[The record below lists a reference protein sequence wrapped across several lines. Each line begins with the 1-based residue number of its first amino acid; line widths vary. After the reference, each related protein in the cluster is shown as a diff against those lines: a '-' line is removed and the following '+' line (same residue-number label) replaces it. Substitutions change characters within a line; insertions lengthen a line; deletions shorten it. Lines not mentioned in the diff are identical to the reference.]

1 MNNQKKGTVLRLI
14 TYFKGLELKMAAV
27 ITSSILSAA
36 LFIASPIF
44 LGKALDQLAE
54 GIKSSLTNGTK
65 FQVNWN
71 TMGNIFA
78 ILLTLY
84 VLSFITN
91 YLANYMMAAVT
102 ETVTLNMRGALMD
115 KLNRLPLRFY
125 DATERGDI
133 LSRATNDVEKVADA
147 LREGFNRLI
156 GCIISIIGA
165 VIMMLVISPAL
176 SVVAFL
182 TIGTAT
188 VLTICIAS
196 KSRRYFLKYQTSM
209 GELNAAVEETFTG
222 QLVIKAFN
230 QEDASLKK
238 FREINQE
245 LYKHSSSSQIAQ
257 FIVAPCVRLINNF
270 GYTIVAVLSVI
281 AIIQGRMTIGIV
293 QAFIQYSDKASE
305 PVIEL
310 SQIISSMQS
319 AFAASIR
326 YFEIMDELDEVPD
339 HSSTEVLPETKGD
352 VSFEHVRFGYSDD
365 HILMKDINIDV
376 KTGDRI
382 AIVGP
387 TGAGKTTLVNLLM
400 RFYEIQGGA
409 IKIDGV
415 DIKSMSRAELRSKFG
430 MVLQDTWLFGGSIRD
445 NIAYSNFEAP
455 DEAIIGAAKS
465 ARADH
470 FIRTLPEGYQT
481 LLTEDGSNVSQGQK
495 QLLTIARAIL
505 ADPAILILD
514 EATSSVDTRTE
525 AEIQKAMNN
534 LMKGRTS
541 FIIAHKL
548 STIRDADLIL
558 VMDHGTII
566 EQGTHEELLKKQGF
580 YEKLYNSQF
589 ADADSDGQQTA

>member
-1 MNNQKKGTVLRLI
+1 MNNRKKGTVLRLI

-54 GIKSSLTNGTK
+54 GIKSSLANGTK

-339 HSSTEVLPETKGD
+339 HSSTEVFPETKGD

>member
-1 MNNQKKGTVLRLI
+1 MDKKKKGTILRLFA
-14 TYFKGLELKMAAV
+14 YFKGSRLKLALIIV
-27 ITSSILSAA
+27 TTILSAA
-36 LFIASPIF
+36 LFIVSPVF
-44 LGKALDQLAE
+44 LGKALDQLAN
-54 GIKSSLTNGTK
+54 GIKNSVLNGTR
-65 FQVNWN
+65 FQVNWD
-71 TMGNIFA
+71 TMGDIFG
-78 ILLTLY
+78 ILLSLY
-84 VLSFITN
+84 ILSFITN
-91 YLANYMMAAVT
+91 YLANYLMATVT
-102 ETVTLNMRGALMD
+102 ETVTLNMRSALMD
-115 KLNRLPLRFY
+115 KLNRLPLRFF

-156 GCIISIIGA
+156 ASVISIIGA
-165 VIMMLVISPAL
+165 IAMMLYISPTL
-176 SVVAFL
+176 SIVAFL
-182 TIGTAT
+182 TIGIATALT
-188 VLTICIAS
+188 VILS
-196 KSRRYFLKYQTSM
+196 GKSRKYFLNYQTSM

-222 QLVIKAFN
+222 QLVVKAFN
-230 QEDASLKK
+230 QEEATLTN
-238 FREINQE
+238 FRKINGE
-245 LYKHSSSSQIAQ
+245 LYQHSTSSQIAQ
-257 FIVAPCVRLINNF
+257 FIVSPCIRLINNF
-270 GYTIVAVLSVI
+270 GYTIIAALSVI
-281 AIIQGRMTIGIV
+281 NIIQGRMTIGTV
-293 QAFIQYSDKASE
+293 QAFIQYADKSSE
-305 PVIEL
+305 PVIEC

-326 YFEIMDELDEVPD
+326 YFQVMDELDEVPD
-339 HSSTEVLPETKGD
+339 HVSMEVLPETKGE

-365 HILMKDINIDV
+365 HILMKDINIEV
-376 KTGDRI
+376 NAGDRI

-400 RFYEIQGGA
+400 RFYEIQGGS

-430 MVLQDTWLFGGSIRD
+430 MVLQDTWLFGGSIKD
-445 NIAYSNFEAP
+445 NIAYSNFDASEEAV
-455 DEAIIGAAKS
+455 IAATKS

-481 LLTEDGSNVSQGQK
+481 ILTEDGSNVSQGQK

-566 EQGTHEELLKKQGF
+566 EQGSHEELLTKQGF

-589 ADADSDGQQTA
+589 ADSGSDEEQTA

>member
-1 MNNQKKGTVLRLI
+1 MDKKKKGTIVRLFA
-14 TYFKGLELKMAAV
+14 YFKGSRLKLALIIV
-27 ITSSILSAA
+27 TTILSAA
-36 LFIASPIF
+36 LFIVSPVF
-44 LGKALDQLAE
+44 LGKALDQLAN
-54 GIKSSLTNGTK
+54 GIKNSVLNGTR
-65 FQVNWN
+65 FQVNWD
-71 TMGNIFA
+71 TMGDIFG
-78 ILLTLY
+78 ILLSLY
-84 VLSFITN
+84 ILSFITN
-91 YLANYMMAAVT
+91 YLANYLMATVT
-102 ETVTLNMRGALMD
+102 ETVTLNMRSALMD
-115 KLNRLPLRFY
+115 KLNRLPLRFF

-156 GCIISIIGA
+156 ASVISIIGA
-165 VIMMLVISPAL
+165 IAMMLYISPTL
-176 SVVAFL
+176 SIVAFL
-182 TIGTAT
+182 TIGVATALT
-188 VLTICIAS
+188 VVLS
-196 KSRRYFLKYQTSM
+196 GKSRKYFLNYQTSM

-222 QLVIKAFN
+222 QLVVKAFN
-230 QEDASLKK
+230 QEEATLTN
-238 FREINQE
+238 FRKINGE
-245 LYKHSSSSQIAQ
+245 LYQHSTSSQIAQ
-257 FIVAPCVRLINNF
+257 FIVSPCIRLINNF
-270 GYTIVAVLSVI
+270 GYTIIAALSVI
-281 AIIQGRMTIGIV
+281 NIIQGRMTIGTV
-293 QAFIQYSDKASE
+293 QAFIQYADKSSE
-305 PVIEL
+305 PVIEC

-326 YFEIMDELDEVPD
+326 YFQVMDELDEVPD
-339 HSSTEVLPETKGD
+339 HVSMEVLPETKGD

-365 HILMKDINIDV
+365 HILMKDINIEV
-376 KTGDRI
+376 KAGDRI

-400 RFYEIQGGA
+400 RFYEIQGGS

-430 MVLQDTWLFGGSIRD
+430 MVLQDTWLFGGSIKD
-445 NIAYSNFEAP
+445 NIAYSNFDAPEEAV
-455 DEAIIGAAKS
+455 IAATKS

-481 LLTEDGSNVSQGQK
+481 ILTEDGSNVSQGQK

-566 EQGTHEELLKKQGF
+566 EQGSHEELLKKQGF

-589 ADADSDGQQTA
+589 ADSGSDEEQTA

>member
-1 MNNQKKGTVLRLI
+1 MNNRKKGTVLRLV

-326 YFEIMDELDEVPD
+326 YFEIMDELEEVPD

>member
-1 MNNQKKGTVLRLI
+1 MNNRKEGTVLRLV

-54 GIKSSLTNGTK
+54 GIKSSLANGTK

>member
-1 MNNQKKGTVLRLI
+1 MNKHKKGTIRRLSY
-14 TYFKGLELKMAAV
+14 YFHGLGIKMLFIFAA
-27 ITSSILSAA
+27 SILSSAF
-36 LFIASPIF
+36 FIASPIF

-54 GIKSSLTNGTK
+54 GIKTAVTQGTK
-65 FQVNWN
+65 FHVNIE
-71 TMGNIFA
+71 TMGDIFL

-91 YLANYMMAAVT
+91 YLANYLMSSVA
-102 ETVTLNMRGALMD
+102 ETVTLNMRTALSE

-125 DATERGDI
+125 DGTERGDI
-133 LSRATNDVEKVADA
+133 LSRATNDLEKISDA

-156 GCIISIIGA
+156 GCAVTITGA
-165 VIMMLVISPAL
+165 VIMMLVISPSL
-176 SVVAFL
+176 SLIAFI

-188 VLTICIAS
+188 TVTIMITKKTRKYFFMNQAS
-196 KSRRYFLKYQTSM
+196 L
-209 GELNAAVEETFTG
+209 GELNANIEEAFTG

-230 QEDASLKK
+230 YEENAIKD
-238 FREINQE
+238 FRKINHE
-245 LYKHSSSSQIAQ
+245 LYKHSNYSQIAQ
-257 FIVAPCVRLINNF
+257 YVVAPSVRFINNL
-270 GYTIVAVLSVI
+270 GYIVIAVLSVFS
-281 AIIQGRMTIGIV
+281 IIQGRLSIGIV
-293 QAFIQYSDKASE
+293 QAFIQYTDKASE
-305 PVIEL
+305 PVIEC

-319 AFAASIR
+319 AVAASQR

-339 HSSTEVLPETKGD
+339 TTLTEELTEVSGN
-352 VSFEHVRFGYSDD
+352 VCFEHVRFGYKNDQ
-365 HILMKDINIDV
+365 ILMKDININV
-376 KTGDRI
+376 KAGDRI

-400 RFYEIQGGA
+400 RFYEIQGGK
-409 IKIDGV
+409 ITIDGV
-415 DIKSMSRAELRSKFG
+415 DIKTMSRSALRNKFG

-445 NIAYSNFEAP
+445 NIAYSNFDAS
-455 DEAIIGAAKS
+455 DEDIIAASKS

-470 FIRTLPEGYQT
+470 FIRTLPDGYHT
-481 LLTEDGSNVSQGQK
+481 LLSEDGSGVSQGQK

-505 ADPAILILD
+505 ANPAILILD

-525 AEIQKAMNN
+525 IEIQKAMNN

-558 VMDHGTII
+558 VMQHGTII
-566 EQGTHEELLKKQGF
+566 EQGTHDGLLAKKGF

-589 ADADSDGQQTA
+589 AR

>member
-1 MNNQKKGTVLRLI
+1 MNNRKKGTVLRLI

>member
-1 MNNQKKGTVLRLI
+1 MNNRKKGTVLRLV

-566 EQGTHEELLKKQGF
+566 EQGTHEELLLEQGF

>member
-1 MNNQKKGTVLRLI
+1 MNNRKKGTVLRLV
-14 TYFKGLELKMAAV
+14 TYFKGLELKMAAI

-54 GIKSSLTNGTK
+54 GIKSSLANGTK

-133 LSRATNDVEKVADA
+133 LSRATNDVEKVADT

-188 VLTICIAS
+188 VLTICIAG

-339 HSSTEVLPETKGD
+339 HISTEVLPETKGD

-365 HILMKDINIDV
+365 HILMKDISIDV

-445 NIAYSNFEAP
+445 NIAYSNFEAQ
-455 DEAIIGAAKS
+455 DEAIIAAAKS

-566 EQGTHEELLKKQGF
+566 EQGTHEELLLEQGF

>member
-1 MNNQKKGTVLRLI
+1 MNNRKKGTVLRLV
-14 TYFKGLELKMAAV
+14 TYFKGLELKMAAI

-54 GIKSSLTNGTK
+54 GIKSSLANGTR

-115 KLNRLPLRFY
+115 KLNRLPLSFY

-133 LSRATNDVEKVADA
+133 LSRATNDVEKVADT

-188 VLTICIAS
+188 VLTICIAG

-230 QEDASLKK
+230 QEDTSLKK

-339 HSSTEVLPETKGD
+339 HISTEVLPETKGD

-445 NIAYSNFEAP
+445 NIAYSNFEAQ
-455 DEAIIGAAKS
+455 DEAIIAAAKS

>member
-1 MNNQKKGTVLRLI
+1 
-14 TYFKGLELKMAAV
+14 
-27 ITSSILSAA
+27 
-36 LFIASPIF
+36 
-44 LGKALDQLAE
+44 
-54 GIKSSLTNGTK
+54 
-65 FQVNWN
+65 
-71 TMGNIFA
+71 
-78 ILLTLY
+78 
-84 VLSFITN
+84 
-91 YLANYMMAAVT
+91 
-102 ETVTLNMRGALMD
+102 
-115 KLNRLPLRFY
+115 
-125 DATERGDI
+125 
-133 LSRATNDVEKVADA
+133 
-147 LREGFNRLI
+147 
-156 GCIISIIGA
+156 
-165 VIMMLVISPAL
+165 
-176 SVVAFL
+176 
-182 TIGTAT
+182 
-188 VLTICIAS
+188 
-196 KSRRYFLKYQTSM
+196 M

>member
-1 MNNQKKGTVLRLI
+1 MNNRKKGTVLRLI

-54 GIKSSLTNGTK
+54 GIKSSLANGTK

-326 YFEIMDELDEVPD
+326 YFEIMDELEEVPD

>member
-1 MNNQKKGTVLRLI
+1 MNNRKKGTVLRLV

-54 GIKSSLTNGTK
+54 GIKSSFANGTK

-455 DEAIIGAAKS
+455 DEAIIAAAKS

>member
-1 MNNQKKGTVLRLI
+1 MNNRKKGTVLRLI

-54 GIKSSLTNGTK
+54 GIKSSLANGTK

-339 HSSTEVLPETKGD
+339 HNSTEVLPETKGD

>member
-1 MNNQKKGTVLRLI
+1 MNNRKKGTVLRLV
-14 TYFKGLELKMAAV
+14 TYFKGLELKMAAI

-54 GIKSSLTNGTK
+54 GIKSSLANGTK

-115 KLNRLPLRFY
+115 KLNRLPLSFY

-133 LSRATNDVEKVADA
+133 LSRATNDVEKVADT

-188 VLTICIAS
+188 VLTICIAG

-339 HSSTEVLPETKGD
+339 HISTEVLPETKGD

-365 HILMKDINIDV
+365 HILMKDISIDV

-445 NIAYSNFEAP
+445 NIAYSNFEAQ
-455 DEAIIGAAKS
+455 DEAIIAAAKS

>member
-1 MNNQKKGTVLRLI
+1 MNNRKKGTVLRLV

-54 GIKSSLTNGTK
+54 GIKSSLANGTK

-133 LSRATNDVEKVADA
+133 LSRATNDVEKVADT

-188 VLTICIAS
+188 ILTICIAG

-339 HSSTEVLPETKGD
+339 HISTEVLPETKGD

-365 HILMKDINIDV
+365 HILMKDISIDV

-445 NIAYSNFEAP
+445 NIAYSNFEAQ
-455 DEAIIGAAKS
+455 DEAIIAAAKS

>member
-1 MNNQKKGTVLRLI
+1 MNNRKKGTVLRLI

-54 GIKSSLTNGTK
+54 GIKSSLANGTK

>member
-1 MNNQKKGTVLRLI
+1 MNNRKKGTVLRLI

-339 HSSTEVLPETKGD
+339 HSSTEVFPETKGD

>member
-1 MNNQKKGTVLRLI
+1 MNKRKKGIIRRLLPYFHGMEIRMGFII
-14 TYFKGLELKMAAV
+14 TA
-27 ITSSILSAA
+27 SILSSAF
-36 LFIASPIF
+36 FIASPFF

-54 GIKSSLTNGTK
+54 GIKTAVTQGTR
-65 FQVNWN
+65 FQVNWE
-71 TMGNIFA
+71 TMGGIFT
-78 ILLTLY
+78 ILLSLY
-84 VLSFITN
+84 VLSFISN
-91 YLANYMMAAVT
+91 YFASYMMAGVT
-102 ETVTLNMRGALMD
+102 ETVTLNMRQALME
-115 KLNRLPLRFY
+115 KLNHLPLRFF

-133 LSRATNDVEKVADA
+133 LSRATNDVEKVADS

-156 GCIISIIGA
+156 GCAISIIGA
-165 VIMMLVISPAL
+165 VTMMLVISPAL
-176 SVVAFL
+176 TLVAFL

-188 VLTICIAS
+188 VLTILIA
-196 KSRRYFLKYQTSM
+196 KRSRNYFFKYQTSL
-209 GELNAAVEETFTG
+209 GELNASIEEAFTG

-230 QEDASLKK
+230 QEDNSLKK
-238 FREINQE
+238 FREINQD
-245 LYKHSSSSQIAQ
+245 LYKHSSASQIAQ
-257 FIVAPCVRLINNF
+257 FIVSPCVRLINNF
-270 GYTIVAVLSVI
+270 GYIVIAVLSVI
-281 AIIQGRMTIGIV
+281 SIIQGRLTIGIV

-305 PVIEL
+305 PVIEC

-319 AFAASIR
+319 AFASSTR
-326 YFEIMDELDEVPD
+326 YFEIMDEIDEIPD
-339 HSSTEVLPETKGD
+339 QVRTEVLPDTKGN
-352 VSFEHVRFGYSDD
+352 VRFEHVKFGYSDD
-365 HILMKDINIDV
+365 HILMKDINININA
-376 KTGDRI
+376 GDRI

-400 RFYEIQGGA
+400 RFYEIQSGS
-409 IKIDGV
+409 IQIDGM

-430 MVLQDTWLFGGSIRD
+430 MVLQDTWLFGGTIKD
-445 NIAYSNFEAP
+445 NIAYSNFHAEHQ
-455 DEAIIGAAKS
+455 EVIEAAKS

-470 FIRTLPEGYQT
+470 FIRTLPEGYET
-481 LLTEDGSNVSQGQK
+481 ILNEDGSNVSQGQK

-566 EQGTHEELLKKQGF
+566 EQGTHEQLLAENGF

-589 ADADSDGQQTA
+589 AK

>member
-1 MNNQKKGTVLRLI
+1 MNNRKKGTVLRLV

-54 GIKSSLTNGTK
+54 GIKSSLANGTK

-238 FREINQE
+238 FSEINQE

-455 DEAIIGAAKS
+455 DEAIIAAAKS

>member
-1 MNNQKKGTVLRLI
+1 MDKKKKGTIVRLFA
-14 TYFKGLELKMAAV
+14 YFKGSRLKLALIIV
-27 ITSSILSAA
+27 TTILSAA
-36 LFIASPIF
+36 LFIVSPVF
-44 LGKALDQLAE
+44 LGKALDQLAN
-54 GIKSSLTNGTK
+54 GIKNSVLNGTR
-65 FQVNWN
+65 FQVNWD
-71 TMGNIFA
+71 TMGDIFG
-78 ILLTLY
+78 ILLSLY
-84 VLSFITN
+84 ILSFITN
-91 YLANYMMAAVT
+91 YLANYLMATVT
-102 ETVTLNMRGALMD
+102 ETVTLNMRSALMD
-115 KLNRLPLRFY
+115 KLNRLPLRFF

-156 GCIISIIGA
+156 ASVISIIGA
-165 VIMMLVISPAL
+165 ITMMLYISPTL
-176 SVVAFL
+176 SIVAFL
-182 TIGTAT
+182 TIGVATALT
-188 VLTICIAS
+188 VVLS
-196 KSRRYFLKYQTSM
+196 GKSRKYFLNYQTSM

-222 QLVIKAFN
+222 QLVVKAFN
-230 QEDASLKK
+230 QEEATLTN
-238 FREINQE
+238 FRKINGE
-245 LYKHSSSSQIAQ
+245 LYQHSTSSQIAQ
-257 FIVAPCVRLINNF
+257 FIVSPCIRLINNF
-270 GYTIVAVLSVI
+270 GYTIIAALSVI
-281 AIIQGRMTIGIV
+281 NIIQGRMTIGTV
-293 QAFIQYSDKASE
+293 QAFIQYADKSSE
-305 PVIEL
+305 PVIEC

-326 YFEIMDELDEVPD
+326 YFQVMDELDEVPD
-339 HSSTEVLPETKGD
+339 HVSMEVLPETKGD

-365 HILMKDINIDV
+365 HILMKDINIEV
-376 KTGDRI
+376 KAGDRI

-400 RFYEIQGGA
+400 RFYEIQGGS

-430 MVLQDTWLFGGSIRD
+430 MVLQDTWLFGGSIKD
-445 NIAYSNFEAP
+445 NIAYSNFDAPEEAV
-455 DEAIIGAAKS
+455 IAATKS

-481 LLTEDGSNVSQGQK
+481 ILTEDGSNVSQGQK

-566 EQGTHEELLKKQGF
+566 EQGSHEELLTKQGF

-589 ADADSDGQQTA
+589 ADSGSDEEQTA

>member
-1 MNNQKKGTVLRLI
+1 MNNRKKGTVLRLV

-54 GIKSSLTNGTK
+54 GIKSSLANGTK

-326 YFEIMDELDEVPD
+326 YVEIMDELDEVPD

-455 DEAIIGAAKS
+455 DEAIIAAAKS

>member
-1 MNNQKKGTVLRLI
+1 MNNRKKGTVLRLV

-54 GIKSSLTNGTK
+54 GIKSSLANGTK

-326 YFEIMDELDEVPD
+326 YFEIMDELEEVPD

>member
-1 MNNQKKGTVLRLI
+1 MNNRKKGTVLRLV

-54 GIKSSLTNGTK
+54 GIKSSLANGTK

>member
-1 MNNQKKGTVLRLI
+1 MNNRKKGTVLRLV
-14 TYFKGLELKMAAV
+14 TYFKGLELKMAAI

-54 GIKSSLTNGTK
+54 GIKSSLANGTR

-133 LSRATNDVEKVADA
+133 LSRATNDVEKVADT

-188 VLTICIAS
+188 VLTICIAG

-230 QEDASLKK
+230 QEDTSLKK

-339 HSSTEVLPETKGD
+339 HISTEVLPETKGD

-445 NIAYSNFEAP
+445 NIAYSNFEAQ
-455 DEAIIGAAKS
+455 DEAIIAAAKS

>member
-1 MNNQKKGTVLRLI
+1 MNKKKKGTIVRLF
-14 TYFKGLELKMAAV
+14 TYFKGSRLTLALIIV
-27 ITSSILSAA
+27 TTILSAA
-36 LFIASPIF
+36 LFIVSPIF
-44 LGKALDQLAE
+44 LGKALDQLAN
-54 GIKSSLTNGTK
+54 GIKTSVLNGTR
-65 FQVNWN
+65 FQVNWD
-71 TMGNIFA
+71 TMGDIFG

-84 VLSFITN
+84 ILSFITN
-91 YLANYMMAAVT
+91 YLANYLMATVT
-102 ETVTLNMRGALMD
+102 ETVTLNMRSSLMD
-115 KLNRLPLRFY
+115 KLNRLPLRFF

-133 LSRATNDVEKVADA
+133 LSRATNDVEKIADA

-156 GCIISIIGA
+156 ASVISIIGA
-165 VIMMLVISPAL
+165 IAMMLYISPTL
-176 SVVAFL
+176 SIVAFL
-182 TIGTAT
+182 TIGIAT
-188 VLTICIAS
+188 VLTVILS
-196 KSRRYFLKYQTSM
+196 GKSRKYFLNYQTSM

-222 QLVIKAFN
+222 QLVVKAFN
-230 QEDASLKK
+230 QEDATLEE
-238 FREINQE
+238 FRKINGE
-245 LYKHSSSSQIAQ
+245 LYQHSTSSQIAQ
-257 FIVAPCVRLINNF
+257 FIVSPCIRLINNF
-270 GYTIVAVLSVI
+270 GYTIIAALSVI
-281 AIIQGRMTIGIV
+281 NIIQGRMTIGTV
-293 QAFIQYSDKASE
+293 QAFIQYADKSSE
-305 PVIEL
+305 PVIEC

-326 YFEIMDELDEVPD
+326 YFQIMDELDEVPD
-339 HSSTEVLPETKGD
+339 HVSLEVLPETKGD
-352 VSFEHVRFGYSDD
+352 VRFEHVRFGYSDD
-365 HILMKDINIDV
+365 HILMKDINIEINA
-376 KTGDRI
+376 GDRI

-400 RFYEIQGGA
+400 RFYEIQGGS
-409 IKIDGV
+409 IQIDGV

-430 MVLQDTWLFGGSIRD
+430 MVLQDTWLFGGSIKD
-445 NIAYSNFEAP
+445 NIAYSNFDAP
-455 DEAIIGAAKS
+455 EEDVIAATKS

-481 LLTEDGSNVSQGQK
+481 ILTEDGSNVSQGQK

-566 EQGTHEELLKKQGF
+566 EQGSHEELLTKQGF

-589 ADADSDGQQTA
+589 ADSGSDSEQTA

>member
-1 MNNQKKGTVLRLI
+1 MNKKKRTISRLLA
-14 TYFKGLELKMAAV
+14 YFKGLELKMAVV

-54 GIKSSLTNGTK
+54 GIKTSLSNGTR
-65 FQVNWN
+65 FQVNWD

-84 VLSFITN
+84 VFSFITN
-91 YLANYMMAAVT
+91 YLANYMMATVT
-102 ETVTLNMRGALMD
+102 ETVTLNMRSALME

-133 LSRATNDVEKVADA
+133 LSRATNDVEKVADS
-147 LREGFNRLI
+147 LREGFNRMI

-165 VIMMLVISPAL
+165 VVMMLVISPAL

-188 VLTICIAS
+188 VLTVCIAG
-196 KSRRYFLKYQTSM
+196 KSRKYFLKYQTSM

-230 QEDASLKK
+230 QEEASLKK

-245 LYKHSSSSQIAQ
+245 LYQHSSSSQIAQ

-270 GYTIVAVLSVI
+270 GYTIIAVLSVI

-305 PVIEL
+305 PVIEC

-339 HSSTEVLPETKGD
+339 HISTEVLPETKGD

-365 HILMKDINIDV
+365 HILMKDINIHA
-376 KTGDRI
+376 KAGDRI

-400 RFYEIQGGA
+400 RFYEIQGGS

-445 NIAYSNFEAP
+445 NIAYSNFDAK
-455 DEAIIGAAKS
+455 DEAVIAAAKS
-465 ARADH
+465 ARANH
-470 FIRTLPEGYQT
+470 FIRTLPKGYQT

-566 EQGTHEELLKKQGF
+566 EQGTHEELLSQQGF

-589 ADADSDGQQTA
+589 ADTESDDERTA

>member
-1 MNNQKKGTVLRLI
+1 MNNRKKGTVLRLI

-54 GIKSSLTNGTK
+54 GIKSSLANGTK

-326 YFEIMDELDEVPD
+326 YFEIMDELEEVPD

-400 RFYEIQGGA
+400 RFYEIQGGT

>member
-1 MNNQKKGTVLRLI
+1 MNNRKKGTVLRLV

>member
-1 MNNQKKGTVLRLI
+1 MNKRKKGIIRRLLP
-14 TYFKGLELKMAAV
+14 YFHGLELKMGLI
-27 ITSSILSAA
+27 ITASILSSAF
-36 LFIASPIF
+36 FIASPFF

-54 GIKSSLTNGTK
+54 GIKSAVTQGTR
-65 FQVNWN
+65 FQVNWE
-71 TMGNIFA
+71 TMGGIFT
-78 ILLTLY
+78 ILLSLY

-91 YLANYMMAAVT
+91 YFASYMMAAVT
-102 ETVTLNMRGALMD
+102 ETVTLNMRQALME
-115 KLNRLPLRFY
+115 KLNRLPLRFF

-133 LSRATNDVEKVADA
+133 LSRATNDVEKVADS

-156 GCIISIIGA
+156 GCAISIIGA
-165 VIMMLVISPAL
+165 VTMMLVISPAL
-176 SVVAFL
+176 SLVAFV

-188 VLTICIAS
+188 VLTILIAK
-196 KSRRYFLKYQTSM
+196 KSRNYFFKYQTSL
-209 GELNAAVEETFTG
+209 GELNASIEETFTG

-230 QEDASLKK
+230 QEDNSLEK
-238 FREINQE
+238 FREINQD
-245 LYKHSSSSQIAQ
+245 LYKHSCASQIAQ
-257 FIVAPCVRLINNF
+257 FIVSPCVRLINNF
-270 GYTIVAVLSVI
+270 GYIVIAVLSVI
-281 AIIQGRMTIGIV
+281 SIIQGRLTIGIV

-305 PVIEL
+305 PVIEC

-319 AFAASIR
+319 AFAASTR
-326 YFEIMDELDEVPD
+326 YFEIMDEMDEIPD
-339 HSSTEVLPETKGD
+339 QVHAEVLPDTKGN
-352 VSFEHVRFGYSDD
+352 VRFEHVQFGYSDD
-365 HILMKDINIDV
+365 HILMKDINIDISA
-376 KTGDRI
+376 GDRI

-400 RFYEIQGGA
+400 RFYEIQKGS
-409 IKIDGV
+409 IKVDGM

-430 MVLQDTWLFGGSIRD
+430 MVLQDTWLFGGTIKD
-445 NIAYSNFEAP
+445 NIAYSNFNSEQK
-455 DEAIIGAAKS
+455 EIIDAAKS

-481 LLTEDGSNVSQGQK
+481 ILNEDGSNVSQGQK

-566 EQGTHEELLKKQGF
+566 EQGTHKELLNEKGF

-589 ADADSDGQQTA
+589 AK

>member
-1 MNNQKKGTVLRLI
+1 MNNRKKGTVLRLV

-54 GIKSSLTNGTK
+54 GIKSSLANGTK

-326 YFEIMDELDEVPD
+326 YFEIMDELEEVPD
-339 HSSTEVLPETKGD
+339 HNSTEVLPETKGD

>member
-1 MNNQKKGTVLRLI
+1 MNNRKKGTVLRLV

-455 DEAIIGAAKS
+455 DEAIIAAAKS

-470 FIRTLPEGYQT
+470 FIRTLPAGYQT

>member
-1 MNNQKKGTVLRLI
+1 MNNRKKGTVLRLI

-54 GIKSSLTNGTK
+54 GIKSSLANGTK

-270 GYTIVAVLSVI
+270 GYTIVAVFSVI

-326 YFEIMDELDEVPD
+326 YFEIMDELEEVPD
-339 HSSTEVLPETKGD
+339 HNSTEVLPETKGD

>member
-1 MNNQKKGTVLRLI
+1 MNNRKKGTVLRLV
-14 TYFKGLELKMAAV
+14 TYFKGLELKMTAV

-54 GIKSSLTNGTK
+54 GIKSSLANGTK

-326 YFEIMDELDEVPD
+326 YFEIMDELEEVPD
-339 HSSTEVLPETKGD
+339 HNSTEVLPETKGD

>member
-1 MNNQKKGTVLRLI
+1 MDKKKKGTILRLFA
-14 TYFKGLELKMAAV
+14 YFKGSRLKLALIIV
-27 ITSSILSAA
+27 TTILSSA
-36 LFIASPIF
+36 LFIVSPVF
-44 LGKALDQLAE
+44 LGKALDQLAN
-54 GIKSSLTNGTK
+54 GIKNSVLNGTR
-65 FQVNWN
+65 FQVNWD
-71 TMGNIFA
+71 TMGDIFG
-78 ILLTLY
+78 ILLSLY
-84 VLSFITN
+84 ILSFITN
-91 YLANYMMAAVT
+91 YLANYLMATVT
-102 ETVTLNMRGALMD
+102 ETVTLNMRSALMD
-115 KLNRLPLRFY
+115 KLNRLPLRFF

-156 GCIISIIGA
+156 ASVISIIGA
-165 VIMMLVISPAL
+165 IAMMLYISPTL
-176 SVVAFL
+176 SIVAFL
-182 TIGTAT
+182 TIGIATALT
-188 VLTICIAS
+188 VILS
-196 KSRRYFLKYQTSM
+196 GKSRKYFLNYQTSM

-222 QLVIKAFN
+222 QLVVKAFN
-230 QEDASLKK
+230 QEEATLTN
-238 FREINQE
+238 FRKINGE
-245 LYKHSSSSQIAQ
+245 LYQHSTSSQIAQ
-257 FIVAPCVRLINNF
+257 FIVSPCIRLINNF
-270 GYTIVAVLSVI
+270 GYTIIAALSVI
-281 AIIQGRMTIGIV
+281 NIIQGRMTIGTV
-293 QAFIQYSDKASE
+293 QAFIQYADKSSE
-305 PVIEL
+305 PVIEC

-326 YFEIMDELDEVPD
+326 YFQVMDELDEVPD
-339 HSSTEVLPETKGD
+339 HVSMEVLPETKGE

-365 HILMKDINIDV
+365 HILMKDINIEV
-376 KTGDRI
+376 NAGDRI

-400 RFYEIQGGA
+400 RFYEIQGGS

-430 MVLQDTWLFGGSIRD
+430 MVLQDTWLFGGSIKD
-445 NIAYSNFEAP
+445 NIAYSNFDAPEEAV
-455 DEAIIGAAKS
+455 IAATKS

-481 LLTEDGSNVSQGQK
+481 ILTEDGSNVSQGQK

-566 EQGTHEELLKKQGF
+566 EQGSHEELLTKQGF

-589 ADADSDGQQTA
+589 ADSGSDEEQTA

>member
-1 MNNQKKGTVLRLI
+1 MNNRKKGTVLRLV

-54 GIKSSLTNGTK
+54 GIKSSLANGTK

-566 EQGTHEELLKKQGF
+566 EQGTHEELLKEQGF